1 MSIASVRLSKY
12 SVVVNKNEQ
21 VQIKAEVINDTG
33 AVDKSFV
40 EAIVEDKDVVNYVGG
55 SGARYKDYYDTV
67 ITIKGVSA
75 GSTTVR
81 VYSVVDRSKYAIL
94 NVNVVASDEVPGE
107 NYHIPYTIFLAPE
120 EVTVQKNQL
129 FCVRA
134 RGMGGDYKSEL
145 VKSQNYRGRWEF
157 VPDEQSAGKLTLEY
171 KQEYGGT
178 NTITW
183 FKAHA
188 AGTYHIKVYNPTY
201 PEFGIATCTVHVT
214 NQKTEDEEI
223 RLVCGNESVEF
234 YYNDDISIYESTAIR
249 KNPFKTSLVIYDND
263 EFEYIE
269 DHTTDIGWIIPETRV
284 VSFINSEK
292 DFVRIARGY
301 DYGIVPVTF
310 YLKSNPYIYYPVW
323 VEVLGGHYEKYIS
336 PVTPEPTDV
345 VEIELSENVKVVQKG
360 GADGVVLAFGK
371 NSNGDVGG
379 RIKVQRLDGTTTANV
394 SVFSDTIE
402 NGKYRIYIRA
412 NADVPDGVIYYNVYC
427 EEFPNVTR
435 LLTIHVVEDPTD
447 YLVPINKAVTGIK
460 LDRNTLSLGVGAKA
474 HLGYTIYPNGAYIQ
488 DVSWSSSNSDIVTVD
503 QSGNVVG
510 VGKGNA
516 LVTVTTVDSGYTDT
530 CQVSV
535 GGYIQVTNLSVS
547 PKSLNLVKN
556 ASAKLTASITPSNA
570 TDKTVTWTSQD
581 SSIATVDA
589 NGNVTGISAGYTTI
603 TASVDGG
610 VIKDVVTVAVFDDE
624 SDIPSTDPNHPE
636 LNVRSIS
643 LSSSNVRMQVG
654 TSRNLVATITY
665 EDGHRTIAAEMSL
678 WSSSD
683 TSIVSVGEDGHIKAL
698 AVGVAVV
705 TVRAKDN
712 PTVNVRCTVTV
723 VNSGSDIDQ
732 DTEEKESVD
741 YIYRIDYDGDSFKA
755 DMLFSG
761 NLGFSLDHPIESVVY
776 YETEDI
782 QKIYWVDGIHPL
794 RFMNFMAEP
803 GSEERVRWADGT
815 YFDSNRSVN
824 FGVEVDVSKSN
835 SGNTRANGVVQY
847 LMTYYNKHGQ
857 ESGYVWISDLIYLS
871 PVNTGGSADGTNMN
885 SVTLRLSNLDTRF
898 DHFRIYSVFRSALDG
913 KTVSYIVFDGT
924 TNVGEVIVIDD
935 NSHLV
940 SIDSSRLLYLGSQ
953 FVMASTLTHKDQTLF
968 LGDIQSVGK
977 EYYNDLETII
987 KATMFSDV
995 EKGFAN
1001 DCIRFVYSD
1010 GSTNKP
1016 DIPYDS
1022 GENYVYNSQLVDSS
1036 SKITTFKGGEKYRFG
1051 LSFRRGDGTMTEAFW
1066 IGDKVNDKYP
1076 VIDGNKIHRVVVE
1089 CSLPAQLVSFIK
1101 EIGFTTANLMIA
1113 EATNADRSVKAQ
1125 GIINPTVFNVWDR
1138 FKNRTYSSSSW
1149 ISRPRQS
1156 DYAWKHFQ
1164 PINKST
1170 VSTGEIQCNYWTT
1183 DEDPNPYYRIRNYGS
1198 DNSSYDEVFDSG
1210 LDFDYFVILY
1220 KIATRGAVYQNYGSF
1235 ILVTAKLISFTPEA
1249 ISELNNYD
1257 FYSQQFVLALQEL
1270 ASEILRWSPLGI
1282 QKDISRTYTVPS
1294 GNFAITIYT
1303 TTCDYGKYRG
1313 NDTKNHLHNCIASK
1327 LLEYSIPSQYIVP
1340 LDQDGLFYQWCV
1352 ATHDN
1357 METDYFFQYN
1367 TGLVANTD
1375 SRAALNIKRG
1385 QTDRWYSVSDV
1396 DVSSSPDYAPSYYKK
1411 HLMFIDENTI
1421 TLNSPEFDHEAMLLD
1436 NADKYKLRIVGVAK
1450 ISSVIS
1456 DYTVD
1461 ASPGKLAGENLV
1473 NQKFGAPNGILSWP
1487 LWREYGITERNESD
1501 DTPEFHHSTKN
1512 RRLWDS
1518 IDYIRDGS
1526 IRRYWLHM
1534 WHHPGSITTFVSN
1547 DQNQDGSFTQV
1558 DETYSELHSKTFA
1571 NLKYSNVTWYN
1582 NLNVTNNTYDLESV
1596 RLFNYTSS
1604 QYVGLK
1610 VGGETRYY
1618 DGVVNESLSM
1628 PSKLRYPILYSSGSF
1643 ATADD
1648 QDFII
1653 VDDNQENTMFSDIPV
1668 QITYS
1673 SSPHLV
1679 MSLPTNTM
1687 NGYVQTILPRF
1698 SSHANESVILPA
1710 RTSDI
1715 TGCVLP
1721 WAKKSE
1727 DAFYPFDDYSVNQG
1741 TFALSGNPITNT
1753 ARTIGEDDSYLY
1765 IGEIYYPFDDD
1776 TRYGGATESAVQ
1788 NNRFIIAGPQHLVS
1802 DMTADGIS
1810 DILIGNQGDT
1820 YFQRWDCLKTKPYST
1835 GAVNNVVDITSVMIE
1850 THVNIDG
1857 RTDLQRG
1864 VSHLASID
1872 ADKFGQI
1879 NPVYSQHNNFIVQR
1893 DLDSDFNLDSYRSSI
1908 TWSLEK
1914 HDSEDID
1921 EWSHVTLASTLKL
1934 DGDKGVCR
1942 ALRRMGNS
1950 IIAFQDR
1957 GISEILFNS
1966 RTQLSTQDGVP
1977 VEIANSGKVDGKRYI
1992 TNKYGCVNKWSIIEG
2007 KNALYF
2013 VDNINKAFCS
2023 FNGQAIDNLSTRLGF
2038 GAWFREINN
2047 IESWTPSKFNNIISY
2062 YDKVHSDIYLVR
2074 KNDDKPCLVYNETL
2088 ETFTSFFDYREVPMI
2103 TNVEDRLVSFRDSK
2117 LWLQNEGLYCNF
2129 FGKQYD
2135 YWTQYRVTP
2144 DPFGDKIWTNIDY
2157 RADFFEVLDD
2167 NAEPVV
2173 SESELINGDIDDTYK
2188 EWETFTDFKV
2198 WDEYQDTG
2206 FTLFAHEHFDR
2217 DDVRKKFRIWRL
2229 VIPRALKEG
2238 TNKHGMDRIRNPWI
2252 NLLFRKNNVDGKY
2265 LMQLHDIVVKYFE

>member
-1 MSIASVRLSKY
+1 MSIASIRLSQY

-21 VQIKAEVINDTG
+21 VQIKAEVITDTG
-33 AVDKSFV
+33 AIDKSVV
-40 EAIVEDKDVVNYVGG
+40 EVIVEDKDVVRYIGG
-55 SGARYKDYYDTV
+55 SVARYKDYYDTI

-81 VYSVVDRSKYAIL
+81 VYSVVDSSKYAIL

-145 VKSQNYRGRWEF
+145 VKFQNYRGRWEF
-157 VPDEQSAGKLTLEY
+157 VPDEQSVGKLTLEH

-183 FKAHA
+183 FKANA
-188 AGTYHIKVYNPTY
+188 AGTYQIKVYNPTY
-201 PEFGIATCTVHVT
+201 PEFGVATCTVHVI
-214 NQKTEDEEI
+214 NQKTEDEGI
-223 RLVCGNESVEF
+223 RLVCGNDSVEF

-249 KNPFKTSLVIYDND
+249 KSPFKTSFVVFDKD
-263 EFEYIE
+263 GEFEQIE
-269 DHTTDIGWIIPETRV
+269 DHTTDIGWLIPDTRV
-284 VSFINSEK
+284 VSYINSEK
-292 DFVRIARGY
+292 EFVRIGRGY

-323 VEVLGGHYEKYIS
+323 VEVLGGYYEKYIS
-336 PVTPEPTDV
+336 PVNPEPTDV

-360 GADGVVLAFGK
+360 GEDGVVLAFGK

-394 SVFSDTIE
+394 SVFSDKVE

-435 LLTIHVVEDPTD
+435 LLTVHVVEDPTD

-460 LDRNTLSLGVGAKA
+460 LDRNTLSLGVGAKS

-503 QSGNVVG
+503 QNGNIVG
-510 VGKGNA
+510 VSKGNA
-516 LVTVTTVDSGYTDT
+516 LVTVTTVDGGYTDT
-530 CQVSV
+530 CQISV

-556 ASAKLTASITPSNA
+556 TSAKLTASITPSNA

-581 SSIATVDA
+581 SSVATVDA
-589 NGNVTGISAGYTTI
+589 DGNVTGISAGYTTI

-794 RFMNFMAEP
+794 RFMNFMAKP
-803 GSEERVRWADGT
+803 DSDERARWADGT
-815 YFDSNRSVN
+815 YFDSNRRVGFDVN
-824 FGVEVDVSKSN
+824 IEVSKDN
-835 SGNTRANGVVQY
+835 SGNTRANGVAQY
-847 LMTYYNKHGQ
+847 LLTYFNEHGQ
-857 ESGYVWISDLIYLS
+857 ETNYAWISDLIYLS
-871 PVNTGGSADGTNMN
+871 PEGHGGAADGYN
-885 SVTLRLSNLDTRF
+885 SNRITLTIKQNTLDTSYT
-898 DHFRIYSVFRSALDG
+898 HFRVYSVFRSALN
-913 KTVSYIVFDGT
+913 GT
-924 TNVGEVIVIDD
+924 TTAY
-935 NSHLV
+935 LV
-940 SIDSSRLLYLGSQ
+940 SESRTSNDEIIVVDDGAHLIAQDSSRLLYLGSQ
-953 FVMASTLTHKDQTLF
+953 PVHANTLTHKDGVLF
-968 LGDIQSVGK
+968 LGNLGSVGRN
-977 EYYNDLETII
+977 YDDLEMAIRDS
-987 KATMFSDV
+987 MFSMRDLMDGKMWKSSCV
-995 EKGFAN
+995 TFE
-1001 DCIRFVYSD
+1001 YSD
-1010 GSTNKP
+1010 EVHP
-1016 DIPYDS
+1016 EIAHIPYVENS
-1022 GENYVYNSQLVDSS
+1022 GIYNYENQLIYSS
-1036 SKITTFKGGEKYRFG
+1036 SQITTFKGGEKYRFALKFQ
-1051 LSFRRGDGTMTEAFW
+1051 LSDGTETDAFW
-1066 IGDKVNDKYP
+1066 IGDAENDKYP
-1076 VIDGNKIHRVVVE
+1076 VIENGHIKRVVAK
-1089 CSLPAQLVSFIK
+1089 CQIPAAVFQAIETLRNESNLDIK
-1101 EIGFTTANLMIA
+1101 TVQLMIA
-1113 EATNADRSVKAQ
+1113 EATYADRSVKAQ
-1125 GIINPTVFNVWDR
+1125 GFINPTMFSTWERYNDRLYSVPSWITRPRNSGYACSHFEPVHNATGSDGEIECNFWKEDAVAPVPFYQYENYGTPEQKYAIEYNTSTDADYYKVVYLIKCSFNFLSIVTIDVRAITVRGSWSDAGSIAPLTDYDWNEMMKKYQSAGQDVEYKRESDNNTFIFNFTPYTTVSRHNSVFNKAIEIAYNELAKYVSTDLNMQAVDR
-1138 FKNRTYSSSSW
+1138 AVFSQWCYAIKSEAGASGIEHYYTDANPNNLYSSFVQCENSFRW
-1149 ISRPRQS
+1149 NAAS
-1156 DYAWKHFQ
+1156 DG
-1164 PINKST
+1164 SV
-1170 VSTGEIQCNYWTT
+1170 VSTGDNY
-1183 DEDPNPYYRIRNYGS
+1183 PAYYTKQYM
-1198 DNSSYDEVFDSG
+1198 
-1210 LDFDYFVILY
+1210 FV
-1220 KIATRGAVYQNYGSF
+1220 
-1235 ILVTAKLISFTPEA
+1235 
-1249 ISELNNYD
+1249 
-1257 FYSQQFVLALQEL
+1257 
-1270 ASEILRWSPLGI
+1270 
-1282 QKDISRTYTVPS
+1282 
-1294 GNFAITIYT
+1294 
-1303 TTCDYGKYRG
+1303 
-1313 NDTKNHLHNCIASK
+1313 
-1327 LLEYSIPSQYIVP
+1327 
-1340 LDQDGLFYQWCV
+1340 
-1352 ATHDN
+1352 
-1357 METDYFFQYN
+1357 
-1367 TGLVANTD
+1367 
-1375 SRAALNIKRG
+1375 
-1385 QTDRWYSVSDV
+1385 
-1396 DVSSSPDYAPSYYKK
+1396 
-1411 HLMFIDENTI
+1411 DENI
-1421 TLNSPEFDHEAMLLD
+1421 VTLNSPELSYEAVSLD
-1436 NADKYKLRIVGVAK
+1436 KSGLKFRIIGAAK
-1450 ISSVIS
+1450 ITSGKS

-1461 ASPGKLAGENLV
+1461 ASAGRLSGKNLMDY
-1473 NQKFGAPNGILSWP
+1473 KFSWFGNKGNSDGLLSWP
-1487 LWREYGITERNESD
+1487 LWKDAGLMIKQDTTAPDYAGDKPSEKRNS
-1501 DTPEFHHSTKN
+1501 S
-1512 RRLWDS
+1512 
-1518 IDYIRDGS
+1518 DYIWNPGNGVF
-1526 IRRYWLHM
+1526 YWLHM
-1534 WHHPGSITTFVSN
+1534 WGRLSSVT
-1547 DQNQDGSFTQV
+1547 GFT
-1558 DETYSELHSKTFA
+1558 DEDNNEFGRLRDKVFA
-1571 NLKYSNVTWYN
+1571 NLHYSYETIYSSP
-1582 NLNVTNNTYDLESV
+1582 YEMDIADV
-1596 RLFNYTSS
+1596 RHFNFLSS
-1604 QYVGLK
+1604 QYVQLP
-1610 VGGETRYY
+1610 VGDTVKAY
-1618 DGVVNESLSM
+1618 DGNPSFSLLAPSNSKYPILWNYGIVDSTERITAIAEDAWLWTDEPVQISYQSDPHAVIAF
-1628 PSKLRYPILYSSGSF
+1628 PSKL
-1643 ATADD
+1643 
-1648 QDFII
+1648 
-1653 VDDNQENTMFSDIPV
+1653 
-1668 QITYS
+1668 
-1673 SSPHLV
+1673 
-1679 MSLPTNTM
+1679 
-1687 NGYVQTILPRF
+1687 NGNIFTQTILPYLF
-1698 SSHANESVILPA
+1698 QSENVEGYYQNIASGSLTDAILPWMKNEA
-1710 RTSDI
+1710 NGYIKYRID
-1715 TGCVLP
+1715 
-1721 WAKKSE
+1721 
-1727 DAFYPFDDYSVNQG
+1727 QG
-1741 TFALSGNPITNT
+1741 DMRNRIRGIND
-1753 ARTIGEDDSYLY
+1753 GDKYLFIAELY
-1765 IGEIYYPFDDD
+1765 RDFTKEPD
-1776 TRYGGATESAVQ
+1776 TRYGGVTESAVS
-1788 NNRFIIAGPQHLVS
+1788 NCRFIAAGPQYVLSELV
-1802 DMTADGIS
+1802 DDTIY
-1810 DILIGNQGDT
+1810 GNQGDT
-1820 YFQRWDCLKTKPYST
+1820 YFQRWDCMKTKPGSIST
-1835 GAVNNVVDITSVMIE
+1835 KNGVIDITSVMLE
-1850 THVNIDG
+1850 THINIDG
-1857 RTDLQRG
+1857 RTDLNRG
-1864 VSHLASID
+1864 INELASI
-1872 ADKFGQI
+1872 KPEEFGKL
-1879 NPVYSQHNNFIVQR
+1879 NPVYSQSNNFIAR
-1893 DLDSDFNLDSYRSSI
+1893 HDLDDDFNLDYYPSSI
-1908 TWSLEK
+1908 TWTLEK
-1914 HDSEDID
+1914 HDSEDVD
-1921 EWSHVTLASTLKL
+1921 EWTHVTLANTLKL
-1934 DGDKGVCR
+1934 DGDKGVCQ

-1977 VEIANSGKVDGKRYI
+1977 VEIANSGKIDGKRYI

-2047 IESWTPSKFNNIISY
+2047 IEPWAPSKFNNIVSY

-2088 ETFTSFFDYREVPMI
+2088 GAFTSFFDYREVPMI
-2103 TNVEDRLVSFRDSK
+2103 TNVEDRLVSFRDNK

-2188 EWETFTDFKV
+2188 EWETFTDFKA

-2206 FTLFAHEHFDR
+2206 FTLFAHEQFDR

-2238 TNKHGMDRIRNPWI
+2238 TNKHGMDRIHNPWI
-2252 NLLFRKNNVDGKY
+2252 NLLFRKNDVDGKY